1 MILKDAVQLKNRPGV
16 RRLTSFSLKRRKL
29 SLDLENPQTRYTGE
43 EIFFFEID
51 PGEKPASVGRESN
64 ARPTVRIAA
73 HPTIRATRSSQ

>member
-43 EIFFFEID
+43 EISLLF
-51 PGEKPASVGRESN
+51 
-64 ARPTVRIAA
+64 
-73 HPTIRATRSSQ
+73 